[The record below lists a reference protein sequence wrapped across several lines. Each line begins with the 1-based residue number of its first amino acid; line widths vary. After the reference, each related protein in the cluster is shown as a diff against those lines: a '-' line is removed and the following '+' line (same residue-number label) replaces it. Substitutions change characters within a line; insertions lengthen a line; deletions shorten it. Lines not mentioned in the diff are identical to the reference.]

1 MRSYGLLILALFYA
15 VYIGKMILQS
25 KKGIQTDQMAKGKEN
40 TKVFYIELIMK
51 IATYSLV
58 VVEILCLFF
67 VSPQLPRIFMITG
80 AILGFAGDILFA
92 VSVITMKDSW
102 RAGIAENDKTEMITG
117 GIYSVSRNPAFL
129 AFDCVYAGLLL
140 KFFHW
145 VLLVFSAFAMTML
158 HLQILQEEQFLL
170 KEFGS
175 EYRSYTN

>member
-1 MRSYGLLILALFYA
+1 MRSIGLLILALFYA

-51 IATYSLV
+51 IATYSVV

-129 AFDCVYAGLLL
+129 AFDCVYVGLLL
-140 KFFHW
+140 MFFK
-145 VLLVFSAFAMTML
+145 LCKKSN
-158 HLQILQEEQFLL
+158 
-170 KEFGS
+170 
-175 EYRSYTN
+175 SY